1 MTAKQFFDLVS
12 EMRQAQ
18 KNYFSARYRK
28 EPFEV
33 CDNLKKISKDIERQI
48 DAEIERVNKLT
59 TEPELNFGG

>member
-1 MTAKQFFDLVS
+1 MTAKEFFDLVV
-12 EMRQAQ
+12 EMRKAQ

-33 CDNLKKISKDIERQI
+33 CDNLKKISKGIEKQV

-59 TEPELNFGG
+59 KEPELNFG